1 MNNKYF
7 TVCGLLLIDGRV
19 LLVRHTYG
27 TAKDRILLPGGYV
40 QDGELP
46 TAAAE
51 REIFEETGVCAHADT
66 LLAMQFTA
74 FQWCAVFRMKYVEG
88 TPRPLGRGD
97 PVGRRHRP

>member
-27 TAKDRILLPGGYV
+27 TAKDRILLRGGYV
-40 QDGELP
+40 QEGELP

-51 REIFEETGVCAHADT
+51 LGFGSREYELITV
-66 LLAMQFTA
+66 
-74 FQWCAVFRMKYVEG
+74 
-88 TPRPLGRGD
+88 
-97 PVGRRHRP
+97 